1 MTRPKSDRTPGIRRG
16 ATSAAFA
23 DTRLRLLARKGELQ
37 TQLQELECDQ
47 RRAGRPLSA
56 DFAEQ
61 ACERENDEVIDAL
74 LIRARKE
81 LVDVGRALMRID
93 AGSYGRFAVSP
104 SKPRDSRPFPTPVAA
119 VPAPTWPEKHAQRLR
134 IPKRRWWS
142 GCYRLQGVLA
152 SSTTRSREAARLKRS
167 PVRLDS
173 ISITTPCSFCMT
185 AADCPLR
192 MAAPVDAAV

>member
-93 AGSYGRFAVSP
+93 AGSYGLCTVCGEPIEA
-104 SKPRDSRPFPTPVAA
+104 PRLSA
-119 VPAPTWPEKHAQRLR
+119 VPYT
-134 IPKRRWWS
+134 
-142 GCYRLQGVLA
+142 
-152 SSTTRSREAARLKRS
+152 SRCG
-167 PVRLDS
+167 
-173 ISITTPCSFCMT
+173 PC
-185 AADCPLR
+185 ADV
-192 MAAPVDAAV
+192 A